1 MNAQLTIAMIF
12 GVSTLAATKF
22 DRTELELPRSLPAFR
37 LTTGELRIDGMLDE
51 TVWREA
57 EVRSNFVQRNPLEG
71 TAPTERTE
79 FSVIYDDEYI
89 YVGVEAY
96 DSRPDSIVSIL
107 SRRDEMTPSDWIH
120 VSFDSY
126 SDYRTAFEFWL
137 NPQGVKRDVRR
148 FNDEGE
154 DANWDAIWEG
164 KTTTGPHG
172 WTAEF
177 RIPFTELRFSEKENR
192 NWGLQVYR
200 HISRKN
206 EDEYWTYWSKGEGG
220 WVRHYGRLT
229 NLENIPQQR
238 QIYVAPYTISRLGTS
253 PLYSTDLNPDTYR
266 LGQTWGPI

>member
-57 EVRSNFVQRNPLEG
+57 ELRSNFVQRNPLEG

-107 SRRDEMTPSDWIH
+107 SRRDEMTPAAGST
-120 VSFDSY
+120 
-126 SDYRTAFEFWL
+126 YRLIATL
-137 NPQGVKRDVRR
+137 
-148 FNDEGE
+148 
-154 DANWDAIWEG
+154 
-164 KTTTGPHG
+164 TTGPPSNSG
-172 WTAEF
+172 
-177 RIPFTELRFSEKENR
+177 
-192 NWGLQVYR
+192 
-200 HISRKN
+200 
-206 EDEYWTYWSKGEGG
+206 
-220 WVRHYGRLT
+220 
-229 NLENIPQQR
+229 
-238 QIYVAPYTISRLGTS
+238 
-253 PLYSTDLNPDTYR
+253 
-266 LGQTWGPI
+266 